1 VTAPVFYAPELT
13 GDEIALDGTEGHHAA
28 VVRRLRVGEA
38 VDLTD
43 GRGTVAS
50 CRVSAVSKSGL
61 RCRVL
66 SVRSSPVAAPRFVVV
81 QALPKGDRGELAVE
95 LLTEI
100 GVDEIVPWAAA
111 RCVARWQGERGA
123 KALARWRSSAREAA
137 KQSRR
142 AWFPVVSPLAS
153 TADVCALLTAA
164 ALPLVLHAP
173 ASTPISTPTVPD
185 AGDVVLVV
193 GPEGGLSEEEV
204 ALFAAVGA
212 QEVRLGTSILRT
224 STAGIAA
231 VAALMSRTGRWA

>member
-1 VTAPVFYAPELT
+1 VTAPVFYAPELSR
-13 GDEIALDGTEGHHAA
+13 DEIALDGAEGHHAA

-50 CRVSAVSKSGL
+50 CRVSAVSKNGL

-66 SVRSSPVAAPRFVVV
+66 SVRSSPAAAPRFVVV

-153 TADVCALLTAA
+153 TVDVSALLTAA
-164 ALPLVLHAP
+164 TLPVVLHAP
-173 ASTPISTPTVPD
+173 ASTPVSSLSVP
-185 AGDVVLVV
+185 ASGDVLLVV
-193 GPEGGLSEEEV
+193 GPEGGLSDDEV
-204 ALFAAVGA
+204 ALFAAAGA
-212 QEVRLGTSILRT
+212 EIVRMGTSILRT
-224 STAGIAA
+224 STAGVAA
-231 VAALMSRTGRWA
+231 VAALMSRTSRWG